1 MARLLALTQN
11 STEMANWC
19 WNNVTFEGPRENLQQ
34 LLKIFKDM
42 ETRAI
47 ETGMGVVPI
56 IQDAPED
63 GYFFNISVE
72 DENVNE
78 ESEVDNPFIQ
88 IRYDTKWNANPENV
102 KWLALKFA
110 VDFVQEAEESGN
122 KIYEHYR
129 LNHGDVEEGEEPI
142 LERRFLTDE
151 EFDSCYYLTNP
162 EETETHDHGTISD
175 EEWERLIDEED
186 WSTIEDYEKLDD
198 TIQGKEWENVN

>member
-1 MARLLALTQN
+1 
-11 STEMANWC
+11 
-19 WNNVTFEGPRENLQQ
+19 
-34 LLKIFKDM
+34 
-42 ETRAI
+42 
-47 ETGMGVVPI
+47 MGVVPI

-110 VDFVQEAEESGN
+110 VDFIQEAEESGN

-175 EEWERLIDEED
+175 EEWERLVDEED

-198 TIQGKEWENVN
+198 TIQEKEWENVI

>member
-1 MARLLALTQN
+1 
-11 STEMANWC
+11 MANWC
-19 WNNVTFEGPRENLQQ
+19 FNNVNFEGPRENLQQ
-34 LLKIFKDM
+34 LLKILTDM
-42 ETRAI
+42 EARAI

-102 KWLALKFA
+102 KWLALKFE
-110 VDFVQEAEESGN
+110 VDFIQEAAESGN
-122 KIYEHYR
+122 QIYEHYR

-198 TIQGKEWENVN
+198 TIQEKEWENVI

>member
-1 MARLLALTQN
+1 
-11 STEMANWC
+11 MANWC
-19 WNNVTFEGPRENLQQ
+19 FNNVNFEGPRKNLQQ
-34 LLKIFKDM
+34 LLKILTDM
-42 ETRAI
+42 EARAI

-102 KWLALKFA
+102 KWLALKFE
-110 VDFVQEAEESGN
+110 VDFIQEAAESGN
-122 KIYEHYR
+122 KIYEHFR
-129 LNHGDVEEGEEPI
+129 LNHGDVEEDEEPI

-198 TIQGKEWENVN
+198 TIQEKEWENVI

>member
-1 MARLLALTQN
+1 
-11 STEMANWC
+11 MANWC
-19 WNNVTFEGPRENLQQ
+19 YNNVTFEGPHENLQQ

-42 ETRAI
+42 EKRAV

-56 IQDAPED
+56 IQDEPED

-122 KIYEHYR
+122 KIYEQSR
-129 LNHGDVEEGEEPI
+129 G
-142 LERRFLTDE
+142 
-151 EFDSCYYLTNP
+151 
-162 EETETHDHGTISD
+162 
-175 EEWERLIDEED
+175 
-186 WSTIEDYEKLDD
+186 
-198 TIQGKEWENVN
+198 